1 MDATIMRKRLDIQ
14 EAMSKPI
21 KVIIDLN
28 VIVMINFFN
37 IDIF

>member
-1 MDATIMRKRLDIQ
+1 MRKRLDIQ